1 MTLLNNLSSAP
12 EQLSKL
18 PQRKITQ
25 VIILL
30 LLCYIAYLFAQITW
44 LGVSESPQNT
54 HLTLQ
59 GSVSA
64 SSKPQKQIEVKSI
77 QALNLFGAFT
87 QQKEER
93 VEEVIEDAPET
104 RLKLTLT
111 GVVASSDKA
120 TAAAVIESSGRQ
132 ETYSIG
138 ENITGTRATLE
149 NVFNDRVIIK
159 LSGGFETLMFEGLVF
174 DKNVKPVQ
182 PNYKK
187 QAAPGRTKNSLKLS
201 STQVV
206 DQRDN
211 KSLTKIAKSLT
222 SDLENDPG
230 KITDYLKISRKLK
243 DGKTI
248 GYQLM
253 PAKDPTFFK
262 SAGLKSGDLAI
273 QMNGF
278 DLTEPREAAQALKSL
293 REQREVSLLLDRNG
307 DMTEIL
313 FSIDN

>member
-1 MTLLNNLSSAP
+1 
-12 EQLSKL
+12 
-18 PQRKITQ
+18 
-25 VIILL
+25 
-30 LLCYIAYLFAQITW
+30 
-44 LGVSESPQNT
+44 
-54 HLTLQ
+54 
-59 GSVSA
+59 
-64 SSKPQKQIEVKSI
+64 
-77 QALNLFGAFT
+77 
-87 QQKEER
+87 
-93 VEEVIEDAPET
+93 
-104 RLKLTLT
+104 
-111 GVVASSDKA
+111 VVASSDKA

-187 QAAPGRTKNSLKLS
+187 QAAPGRTKNSLELS

-253 PAKDPTFFK
+253 PAKDPTFFE
-262 SAGLKSGDLAI
+262 SAGLKSGDLAV